1 MNSTVLKLPPAD
13 GEVVTNLPNNL
24 NLCLNIDLLCIHSHI
39 LLRWV
44 RFVFVFR
51 LCQYVFRLV
60 VAGFTVLPNLRDVF
74 RGDFKVQLAID
85 VDFPEV
91 LALMKIL
98 KDLADLS
105 ASLVD
110 K

>member
-1 MNSTVLKLPPAD
+1 ML
-13 GEVVTNLPNNL
+13 
-24 NLCLNIDLLCIHSHI
+24 
-39 LLRWV
+39 
-44 RFVFVFR
+44 
-51 LCQYVFRLV
+51 
-60 VAGFTVLPNLRDVF
+60 NLRDVF

-105 ASLVD
+105 ASLLG